1 MTASAGESSALS
13 TSTLQADL
21 MIARNVFSSAEIE
34 RLGYYVYLYSD
45 PANGQ
50 PFYVGKGIGNR
61 VFSHLKDSS
70 ETQKVQR
77 IAEIRSR
84 GQEPKIE
91 ILAFGLDEETAFKVE
106 AAAIDLV
113 GFENLTNAQIG
124 RHARQFGRKSI
135 DAIHA
140 ELDAK
145 PIDRF
150 EHDLILIKLNAS
162 YRAAEDDPMA
172 LYDATRGTWRVDHV
186 RASRAEYAAPVFG
199 GVIREVYSIA
209 AWLPAESTLYADLR
223 QNEPHSRWEFVGRIA
238 PSDVRDRYQW
248 KSVAHLFPPGSQNPI
263 RYVDAPSR

>member
-1 MTASAGESSALS
+1 MQTRVRHDGVMPAHHAFS
-13 TSTLQADL
+13 T
-21 MIARNVFSSAEIE
+21 AEIE

-61 VFSHLKDSS
+61 AFSHLRDTA

-91 ILAFGLDEETAFKVE
+91 ILAFGLDEVTAFKVE

-135 DAIHA
+135 ETVHA
-140 ELDAK
+140 ELDAQ
-145 PIDRF
+145 PVHRF
-150 EHDLILIKLNAS
+150 EHDMLLIKIGAS

-172 LYDATRGTWRVDHV
+172 LYDATRGTWRVDKH
-186 RASRAEYAAPVFG
+186 RASRARFAAAVFG

-209 AWLPAESTLYADLR
+209 AWLPAESTQYADLR
-223 QNEPHSRWEFVGRIA
+223 DNEGHSRWEFVGKIA
-238 PSDVRDRYQW
+238 RAEVRDLYRW
-248 KSVAHLFPPGSQNPI
+248 KSVAHLFPAGSQNPI
-263 RYVDAPSR
+263 RYVDGK

>member
-1 MTASAGESSALS
+1 MRSIHA
-13 TSTLQADL
+13 
-21 MIARNVFSSAEIE
+21 FSPAEIE

-50 PFYVGKGIGNR
+50 PFYIGKGIGNR
-61 VFSHLKDSS
+61 AFSHLKDTA

-91 ILAFGLDEETAFKVE
+91 ILAFGLDEVTAFKVE

-135 DAIHA
+135 GTVHA
-140 ELDAK
+140 ELDAA
-145 PIDRF
+145 PLGRIDH
-150 EHDLILIKLNAS
+150 EMILIKLNAT
-162 YRAAEDDPMA
+162 YRAAEDDAMA
-172 LYDATRGTWRVDHV
+172 LYDATRGTWRVDRH
-186 RASRAEYAAPVFG
+186 RAARAEFAAAVFG
-199 GVIREVYSIA
+199 GVIREIYSIA
-209 AWLPAESTLYADLR
+209 AWLPAESTQYADLR
-223 QNEPHSRWEFVGRIA
+223 QNEPHDRWEFVGRIA
-238 PSDVRDRYQW
+238 AAGVRDRYRW

-263 RYVDAPSR
+263 RYVSPE